1 MEGKKRHILMVNLP
15 YAGHT
20 NPSLGLV
27 RCLVAAGHE
36 VDYIQAEAF
45 RERVEASGARFV
57 PYDEPPQSL
66 VPALNEVRNWG
77 AAYRTV
83 RRIGANY
90 DCLIYE
96 LLFFPGKA
104 LAAELGIPCYR
115 LISTFALN
123 RHLLRVLG
131 KTGGPYLTALF
142 RSERLCTALSRL
154 FLPKF
159 SLREKNLAE
168 ALVREAPPHNFIY
181 TLRDFQPEEACF
193 PETNYHFVGPAV
205 DDRAEEPFSFE
216 KSGNPLVYISFG
228 TLMHADKCF
237 WKKLIAAFAGK
248 RVEVV
253 CSVGSEKLVR
263 ALGDLPSN
271 VRAFAKVPQLTL
283 LSRATLFVT
292 HGGMNS
298 VNEALYYGVPMIVLP
313 FGLDQPLVGREL
325 ERRKLGRVI
334 APRALTAARLWR
346 TAKELLRDPE
356 ARKARLAMK
365 RKMQA
370 SGGNREATRRILEDL
385 AAREARGAAE

>member
-1 MEGKKRHILMVNLP
+1 MKGKKRHILMVNLP

-131 KTGGPYLTALF
+131 QTGGPYLTALF

-205 DDRAEEPFSFE
+205 DDRAEEPFSFG
-216 KSGNPLVYISFG
+216 KSGNPVVYISFG
-228 TLMHADKCF
+228 TLMHADKRF

-283 LSRATLFVT
+283 LCRAALFVT

-325 ERRKLGRVI
+325 QRRKLGRVI
-334 APRALTAARLWR
+334 APRELTAERLWR

-356 ARKARLAMK
+356 AREARLAMK
-365 RKMQA
+365 RKARA
-370 SGGNREATRRILEDL
+370 SGGNREVTRRILEDL
-385 AAREARGAAE
+385 AARDARGAAE

>member
-1 MEGKKRHILMVNLP
+1 MKGKKRHILMVNLP

-45 RERVEASGARFV
+45 RERVEARGARFV
-57 PYDEPPQSL
+57 PYDKPPQSL

-193 PETNYHFVGPAV
+193 PESNYHFVGPAV

-216 KSGNPLVYISFG
+216 KSGNPIVYISFG
-228 TLMHADKCF
+228 TLMHADKRF

-283 LSRATLFVT
+283 LCRAALFVT

-325 ERRKLGRVI
+325 QRRKLGRVI
-334 APRALTAARLWR
+334 APRELTAARLWR

-385 AAREARGAAE
+385 AARDARGAAE

>member
-1 MEGKKRHILMVNLP
+1 MKGKKRHILMVNLP

-216 KSGNPLVYISFG
+216 KSGNPIVYISFG
-228 TLMHADKCF
+228 TLMHADKRF

-283 LSRATLFVT
+283 LCRATLFVT

-365 RKMQA
+365 HKMQA
-370 SGGNREATRRILEDL
+370 SGGNREVTRRILEDL

>member
-1 MEGKKRHILMVNLP
+1 MEGKKKHILMVNLP

-83 RRIGANY
+83 RRIGVNY

-104 LAAELGIPCYR
+104 LATELGIPSYR

-131 KTGGPYLTALF
+131 QTGGPYLTALF
-142 RSERLCTALSRL
+142 RSERLCTALSSL

-168 ALVREAPPHNFIY
+168 DLVREVPPHNFIY
-181 TLRDFQPEEACF
+181 TLREFQPEEACF
-193 PETNYHFVGPAV
+193 PESNYHFVGPAV

-216 KSGNPLVYISFG
+216 KSGNPIVYISFG
-228 TLMHADKCF
+228 TLIHVDKRF

-263 ALGDLPSN
+263 ALGDLPPN
-271 VRAFAKVPQLTL
+271 VRVFAKVPQLTL
-283 LSRATLFVT
+283 LCRAALFVT

-325 ERRKLGRVI
+325 QRRKLGRVI
-334 APRALTAARLWR
+334 VPRELTAAQLWR

-356 ARKARLAMK
+356 AREARLAIK
-365 RKMQA
+365 QKARA
-370 SGGNREATRRILEDL
+370 SGGNREVTRRILEDL
-385 AAREARGAAE
+385 AARDARGAAE

>member
-1 MEGKKRHILMVNLP
+1 MEGKKKHILMVNLP

-104 LAAELGIPCYR
+104 LATELGIPSYR

-131 KTGGPYLTALF
+131 QTGGPYLTALF
-142 RSERLCTALSRL
+142 RSERLCTALSSL

-168 ALVREAPPHNFIY
+168 DLVREAPPHNFIY
-181 TLRDFQPEEACF
+181 TLREFQPEEACF
-193 PETNYHFVGPAV
+193 PESNYHFVGPAV

-216 KSGNPLVYISFG
+216 KSGNPIVYISFG
-228 TLMHADKCF
+228 TLIHADKRF

-253 CSVGSEKLVR
+253 CSVGSEKRVR
-263 ALGDLPSN
+263 ALGDLPPN
-271 VRAFAKVPQLTL
+271 VRAFANVPQLTL
-283 LSRATLFVT
+283 LRRAALFVT

-313 FGLDQPLVGREL
+313 FGLDQLLVGREL
-325 ERRKLGRVI
+325 QRRKLGRVI
-334 APRALTAARLWR
+334 VPRELTAAQLWQ

-356 ARKARLAMK
+356 AREARLAIK
-365 RKMQA
+365 RKARA
-370 SGGNREATRRILEDL
+370 SGGNREVTRRILENL
-385 AAREARGAAE
+385 AARDARGAAE

>member
-1 MEGKKRHILMVNLP
+1 MEENKRRILMVNLP

-36 VDYIQAEAF
+36 VDYIQAESF
-45 RERVEASGARFV
+45 RERVEASSARFV
-57 PYDEPPQSL
+57 PYDVPPNTCVS
-66 VPALNEVRNWG
+66 ALNEVLNWG

-104 LAAELGIPCYR
+104 LAAELGIPSYR

-123 RHLLRVLG
+123 RRLLRVLG

-154 FLPKF
+154 FLSKF
-159 SLREKNLAE
+159 LLRDKNLAE

-193 PETNYHFVGPAV
+193 PETNYHFVGPAIE
-205 DDRAEEPFSFE
+205 DRAEEPFSFGE
-216 KSGNPLVYISFG
+216 SGNPVVYISFG
-228 TLMHADKCF
+228 TLIHADKRF
-237 WKKLIAAFAGK
+237 WRKLIAAFAGK

-253 CSVGSEKLVR
+253 CSVGSEKLAR
-263 ALGDLPSN
+263 ARGLAVQCAGLCESAAAHTAAPRSPLCDTRRDEQRERGALLRRPDDCASLRPRPAAG
-271 VRAFAKVPQLTL
+271 RAGVAATKAGARYSAAGTH
-283 LSRATLFVT
+283 SRA
-292 HGGMNS
+292 
-298 VNEALYYGVPMIVLP
+298 ALANGK
-313 FGLDQPLVGREL
+313 GT
-325 ERRKLGRVI
+325 
-334 APRALTAARLWR
+334 APSPRSPRSA
-346 TAKELLRDPE
+346 D
-356 ARKARLAMK
+356 
-365 RKMQA
+365 
-370 SGGNREATRRILEDL
+370 
-385 AAREARGAAE
+385 

>member
-1 MEGKKRHILMVNLP
+1 MEGKKKHILMVNLP

-66 VPALNEVRNWG
+66 VPALNEIQNWG

-131 KTGGPYLTALF
+131 QTGGPYLTALF

-205 DDRAEEPFSFE
+205 DDRAEEPFSFG
-216 KSGNPLVYISFG
+216 KSGNPIVYISFG
-228 TLMHADKCF
+228 TLMHADKRF

-263 ALGDLPSN
+263 ALGDLPPN

-283 LSRATLFVT
+283 LCCAALFVT

-325 ERRKLGRVI
+325 QRRKLGRVI
-334 APRALTAARLWR
+334 APRELTAERLWR

-356 ARKARLAMK
+356 APEARLAMK
-365 RKMQA
+365 RKMRA
-370 SGGNREATRRILEDL
+370 SGGNREVTRRILEDL
-385 AAREARGAAE
+385 AARDARGTAE

>member
-131 KTGGPYLTALF
+131 QTGGPYLTALF
-142 RSERLCTALSRL
+142 RSERFCTALSRL

-168 ALVREAPPHNFIY
+168 ALVQEAPPHNFIY

-205 DDRAEEPFSFE
+205 DDRAEEPFSFGE
-216 KSGNPLVYISFG
+216 SGNPIVYISFG
-228 TLMHADKCF
+228 TLMHADKRF

-253 CSVGSEKLVR
+253 CSVGSEKLAR
-263 ALGDLPSN
+263 SLGDLPPN
-271 VRAFAKVPQLTL
+271 VRVFAKVPQLTL
-283 LSRATLFVT
+283 LCRAALFVT

-325 ERRKLGRVI
+325 QRRKLGRVI
-334 APRALTAARLWR
+334 APRELTAARLWR

-365 RKMQA
+365 RKMRA
-370 SGGNREATRRILEDL
+370 SGGNREVTRRILEDL

>member
-45 RERVEASGARFV
+45 REQVEASGARFV
-57 PYDEPPQSL
+57 PYDKPPHSF
-66 VPALNEVRNWG
+66 VPALNEIQNWG

-123 RHLLRVLG
+123 RHLLSVLG

-142 RSERLCTALSRL
+142 RSDWLCALVSRL

-181 TLRDFQPEEACF
+181 TLRDFQPEEAGF

-205 DDRAEEPFSFE
+205 DDRAEEPFSFG
-216 KSGNPLVYISFG
+216 KSGKPVVYISFG
-228 TLMHADKCF
+228 TLMHADKRF

-253 CSVGSEKLVR
+253 CSVGSEKLAR
-263 ALGDLPSN
+263 ALGDLPPN
-271 VRAFAKVPQLTL
+271 VRVFAKVPQLTL
-283 LSRATLFVT
+283 LSRAALFVT

-298 VNEALYYGVPMIVLP
+298 VNEALYNGVPMIVLP

-325 ERRKLGRVI
+325 QRRKLGRVI
-334 APRALTAARLWR
+334 APRELTAERLWR
-346 TAKELLRDPE
+346 TAKALLQDSE
-356 ARKARLAMK
+356 AREARLAMK
-365 RKMQA
+365 RKARA
-370 SGGNREATRRILEDL
+370 SGGNREVTRRILEDL
-385 AAREARGAAE
+385 AARDARGAAE

>member
-1 MEGKKRHILMVNLP
+1 MKGKKRHILMVNLP

-57 PYDEPPQSL
+57 PYDKPPQSL

-131 KTGGPYLTALF
+131 QTGGPYLTALF

-205 DDRAEEPFSFE
+205 DDRAEEPFSFG
-216 KSGNPLVYISFG
+216 KSGNPIVYISFG
-228 TLMHADKCF
+228 TLMHADKRF

-283 LSRATLFVT
+283 LCRAALFVT

-325 ERRKLGRVI
+325 QRRKLGRVI
-334 APRALTAARLWR
+334 APRELTAERLWR
-346 TAKELLRDPE
+346 TAKDLLRDPE
-356 ARKARLAMK
+356 AREARLAMK
-365 RKMQA
+365 RKARA
-370 SGGNREATRRILEDL
+370 SGGNREVTRCILEDL

>member
-1 MEGKKRHILMVNLP
+1 MVNLP
-15 YAGHT
+15 YSGHT

-36 VDYIQAEAF
+36 VDYVQAEGF
-45 RERVEASGARFV
+45 RARVEASGARFV
-57 PYDEPPQSL
+57 PYDVPPNTCVS
-66 VPALNEVRNWG
+66 ALNEVLNWG

-104 LAAELGIPCYR
+104 LAAELGIPSYR

-123 RHLLRVLG
+123 RNLLRVLG
-131 KTGGPYLTALF
+131 QTGGPYLTALF

-205 DDRAEEPFSFE
+205 DDRAEEPFSFG

-283 LSRATLFVT
+283 LCRATLFVT

-370 SGGNREATRRILEDL
+370 SGGNREGTRRILEDL

>member
-1 MEGKKRHILMVNLP
+1 MKGKKRHILMVNLP

-123 RHLLRVLG
+123 RHLLLVLG

-193 PETNYHFVGPAV
+193 PESNYHFVGPAV

-216 KSGNPLVYISFG
+216 KSGNPIVYISFG
-228 TLMHADKCF
+228 TLMHADKRF

-283 LSRATLFVT
+283 LSRAALFVT

-325 ERRKLGRVI
+325 QRRKLGRVI
-334 APRALTAARLWR
+334 APRELTAARLWR
-346 TAKELLRDPE
+346 TAKELLRDLE
-356 ARKARLAMK
+356 AREARLAMK
-365 RKMQA
+365 RKMRA
-370 SGGNREATRRILEDL
+370 SGGNREVTRRILEDL

>member
-1 MEGKKRHILMVNLP
+1 MKGKKRHILMVNLP

-131 KTGGPYLTALF
+131 QTGGPYLTALF

-193 PETNYHFVGPAV
+193 PESNYHFVGPAV

-216 KSGNPLVYISFG
+216 KSGNPIVYISFG
-228 TLMHADKCF
+228 TLMHADKRF

-283 LSRATLFVT
+283 LSRAALFVT

-325 ERRKLGRVI
+325 QRRKLGRVI
-334 APRALTAARLWR
+334 APRELTAERLWR
-346 TAKELLRDPE
+346 TAKELLRDLE
-356 ARKARLAMK
+356 AREARLAMK
-365 RKMQA
+365 RKARA
-370 SGGNREATRRILEDL
+370 SGGNREVTRRILEAL

>member
-283 LSRATLFVT
+283 LCRATLFVT

-370 SGGNREATRRILEDL
+370 SGGNREVTRRILEDL

>member
-1 MEGKKRHILMVNLP
+1 MKGKKRHILMVNLP

-131 KTGGPYLTALF
+131 QTGGPYLTALF

-193 PETNYHFVGPAV
+193 PESNYHFVGPAV

-216 KSGNPLVYISFG
+216 KSGNPIVYISFG
-228 TLMHADKCF
+228 TLMHADKRF

-248 RVEVV
+248 WVEVV

-283 LSRATLFVT
+283 LSRAALFVT

-325 ERRKLGRVI
+325 QRRKLGRVI
-334 APRALTAARLWR
+334 APRELTAARLWR
-346 TAKELLRDPE
+346 TAKELLRDLE
-356 ARKARLAMK
+356 AREARLAMK
-365 RKMQA
+365 RKMRA
-370 SGGNREATRRILEDL
+370 SGGNREVTRRILEDL

>member
-1 MEGKKRHILMVNLP
+1 MEGKKKHILMVNLP

-57 PYDEPPQSL
+57 PYDEPPQSF

-104 LAAELGIPCYR
+104 LATELGIPSYR

-123 RHLLRVLG
+123 RHLLSVLG

-142 RSERLCTALSRL
+142 RSERLCTALSSL

-181 TLRDFQPEEACF
+181 TLREFQPEEACF
-193 PETNYHFVGPAV
+193 PESNYHFVGPAV

-216 KSGNPLVYISFG
+216 KSGNPIVYISFG
-228 TLMHADKCF
+228 TLIHADKRF

-263 ALGDLPSN
+263 ALGDLPPN
-271 VRAFAKVPQLTL
+271 VRVFAKVPQLTL
-283 LSRATLFVT
+283 LCRAALFVT

-298 VNEALYYGVPMIVLP
+298 VNEALYNGVPMIVLP

-334 APRALTAARLWR
+334 GPRELTAARLWR

-370 SGGNREATRRILEDL
+370 SGGNREVTRRILEDL
-385 AAREARGAAE
+385 AARDARGAAE

>member
-1 MEGKKRHILMVNLP
+1 MKGKKRHILMVNLP

-216 KSGNPLVYISFG
+216 KSGNPIVYISFG
-228 TLMHADKCF
+228 TLMHADKRF

-283 LSRATLFVT
+283 LCRAALFVT

-325 ERRKLGRVI
+325 QRRKLGRVI
-334 APRALTAARLWR
+334 APRALTAERLWR
-346 TAKELLRDPE
+346 TAKDLLRDPE
-356 ARKARLAMK
+356 AREARLAMK
-365 RKMQA
+365 RKARA
-370 SGGNREATRRILEDL
+370 SGGNREVTRCILEDL

>member
-1 MEGKKRHILMVNLP
+1 MEGKKKHILMVNLP

-104 LAAELGIPCYR
+104 LATELGIPSYR

-131 KTGGPYLTALF
+131 QTGGPYLTALF
-142 RSERLCTALSRL
+142 RSERLCTALSSL

-168 ALVREAPPHNFIY
+168 DLVREAPPHNFIY
-181 TLRDFQPEEACF
+181 TLREFQPEEACF
-193 PETNYHFVGPAV
+193 PESNYHFVGPAV

-216 KSGNPLVYISFG
+216 KSGNPIVYISFG
-228 TLMHADKCF
+228 TLIHADKRF

-248 RVEVV
+248 RVEVI

-263 ALGDLPSN
+263 ALGDLPPN
-271 VRAFAKVPQLTL
+271 VQVFAKVPQLTL
-283 LSRATLFVT
+283 LCRAALFVT

-325 ERRKLGRVI
+325 QRRKLGRVI
-334 APRALTAARLWR
+334 VPRELTAAQLWR

-356 ARKARLAMK
+356 AREARLAIK
-365 RKMQA
+365 RKARA
-370 SGGNREATRRILEDL
+370 SGGNREVTRRILEDL
-385 AAREARGAAE
+385 AARDARGAAE

>member
-1 MEGKKRHILMVNLP
+1 MKGKKRHILMVNLP

-283 LSRATLFVT
+283 LSRAALFVT

-325 ERRKLGRVI
+325 QRRKLGRVI
-334 APRALTAARLWR
+334 APRELIAERLWR

-365 RKMQA
+365 RKMRA
-370 SGGNREATRRILEDL
+370 SGGNREVTRRILEDL

>member
-1 MEGKKRHILMVNLP
+1 MKGKKRHILMVNLP

-193 PETNYHFVGPAV
+193 PESNYHFVGPAV

-216 KSGNPLVYISFG
+216 KSGNPIVYISFG
-228 TLMHADKCF
+228 TLMHADKRF

-283 LSRATLFVT
+283 LSRAALFVT

-325 ERRKLGRVI
+325 QRRKLGRVI
-334 APRALTAARLWR
+334 APRELTAERLWR

-365 RKMQA
+365 RKMRA
-370 SGGNREATRRILEDL
+370 SGGNREVTRRILEDL

>member
-1 MEGKKRHILMVNLP
+1 MKGKKRHILMVNLP

-325 ERRKLGRVI
+325 QRRKLGRVI
-334 APRALTAARLWR
+334 APRELTAARLWR
-346 TAKELLRDPE
+346 TAKELLRDLE
-356 ARKARLAMK
+356 AREARLAMK
-365 RKMQA
+365 RKMRA
-370 SGGNREATRRILEDL
+370 SGGNREVTRRILEDL

>member
-1 MEGKKRHILMVNLP
+1 MKGKKRHILMVNLP

-45 RERVEASGARFV
+45 RERVEASGAHFV

-131 KTGGPYLTALF
+131 QTGGPYLTALF
-142 RSERLCTALSRL
+142 RSERFCTALSRL

-193 PETNYHFVGPAV
+193 PESNYHFVGPAV

-216 KSGNPLVYISFG
+216 KSGNPIVYISFG
-228 TLMHADKCF
+228 TLMHADKRF

-283 LSRATLFVT
+283 LSRAALFVT

-325 ERRKLGRVI
+325 QRRKLGRVI
-334 APRALTAARLWR
+334 APRELTAARLWR
-346 TAKELLRDPE
+346 TAKELLRDLE
-356 ARKARLAMK
+356 AREARLAMK
-365 RKMQA
+365 RKMRA
-370 SGGNREATRRILEDL
+370 SGGNREVTRRILEDL

>member
-1 MEGKKRHILMVNLP
+1 MEGKKKHILMVNLP

-131 KTGGPYLTALF
+131 QTGGPYLTALF
-142 RSERLCTALSRL
+142 RSERLCTALSSL

-168 ALVREAPPHNFIY
+168 DLVREAPPHNFIY
-181 TLRDFQPEEACF
+181 TLREFQPEEACF
-193 PETNYHFVGPAV
+193 PESNYHFVGPAV
-205 DDRAEEPFSFE
+205 DDRAEEPFSFG
-216 KSGNPLVYISFG
+216 KSGNPIVYISFG
-228 TLMHADKCF
+228 TLIHADKRF

-263 ALGDLPSN
+263 ALGDLPPN
-271 VRAFAKVPQLTL
+271 VRVFAKVPQLTL
-283 LSRATLFVT
+283 LCRAALFVT

-325 ERRKLGRVI
+325 QRRKLGRVI
-334 APRALTAARLWR
+334 VPRELTAAQLWR

-356 ARKARLAMK
+356 AREARLAIK
-365 RKMQA
+365 RKARA
-370 SGGNREATRRILEDL
+370 SGGNREVTRRILEDL
-385 AAREARGAAE
+385 AARDARGAAE

>member
-1 MEGKKRHILMVNLP
+1 MKGKKRHILMVNLP

-131 KTGGPYLTALF
+131 QTGGPYLTALF

-193 PETNYHFVGPAV
+193 PESNYHFVGPAV

-216 KSGNPLVYISFG
+216 KSGNPVVYISFG
-228 TLMHADKCF
+228 TLMHADKRF

-283 LSRATLFVT
+283 LSRAALFVT

-325 ERRKLGRVI
+325 QRRKLGRVI
-334 APRALTAARLWR
+334 APRELTAARLWR
-346 TAKELLRDPE
+346 TAKELLRDLE
-356 ARKARLAMK
+356 AREARLAMK
-365 RKMQA
+365 RKMRA
-370 SGGNREATRRILEDL
+370 SGGNREVTRRILEDL

>member
-1 MEGKKRHILMVNLP
+1 MKGKKRHILMVNLP

-123 RHLLRVLG
+123 RHLLRMLG
-131 KTGGPYLTALF
+131 QTGGPYLTALF

-193 PETNYHFVGPAV
+193 PESNYHFVGPAV

-271 VRAFAKVPQLTL
+271 VRVFAKVPQLTL
-283 LSRATLFVT
+283 LCRATLFVT

-334 APRALTAARLWR
+334 APRELTAARLWR

>member
-45 RERVEASGARFV
+45 RERVEASGAHFV

-104 LAAELGIPCYR
+104 LATELGIPSYR

-131 KTGGPYLTALF
+131 QTGGPYLTALF
-142 RSERLCTALSRL
+142 RSERLCTALSSL

-159 SLREKNLAE
+159 SLREKDLAE

-181 TLRDFQPEEACF
+181 TLREFQPEEACF
-193 PETNYHFVGPAV
+193 PESNYHFVGPAV
-205 DDRAEEPFSFE
+205 EDRAEEPFSFG
-216 KSGNPLVYISFG
+216 KSGNPIVYISFG
-228 TLMHADKCF
+228 TLMHADKRF
-237 WKKLIAAFAGK
+237 WKKLIAAFAGR

-263 ALGDLPSN
+263 ALGDLPPN
-271 VRAFAKVPQLTL
+271 VRVFAKVPQLTL
-283 LSRATLFVT
+283 LCRAALFVT

-325 ERRKLGRVI
+325 QRRKLGRVI
-334 APRALTAARLWR
+334 APRELTAARLWR

-356 ARKARLAMK
+356 ARKARLAIK
-365 RKMQA
+365 RKARA
-370 SGGNREATRRILEDL
+370 SGGNREVTRRILEDL
-385 AAREARGAAE
+385 AARDARGAAE

>member
-1 MEGKKRHILMVNLP
+1 MKGKKRHILMVNLP

-66 VPALNEVRNWG
+66 VPVLNEVRNWG

-131 KTGGPYLTALF
+131 QTGGPYLTALF

-193 PETNYHFVGPAV
+193 PESNYHFVGPAV

-216 KSGNPLVYISFG
+216 KSGNPIVYISFG
-228 TLMHADKCF
+228 TLMHADKRF

-283 LSRATLFVT
+283 LSRAALFVT

-325 ERRKLGRVI
+325 QRRKLGRVI
-334 APRALTAARLWR
+334 APRELTAARLWR
-346 TAKELLRDPE
+346 TAKELLRDLE
-356 ARKARLAMK
+356 AREARLAMK
-365 RKMQA
+365 RKMRA
-370 SGGNREATRRILEDL
+370 SGGNREVTRRILEDL

>member
-1 MEGKKRHILMVNLP
+1 MKGKKRHILMVNLP

-123 RHLLRVLG
+123 RHLLRMLG
-131 KTGGPYLTALF
+131 QTGGPYLTALF

-168 ALVREAPPHNFIY
+168 DLVREAPPHNFIY
-181 TLRDFQPEEACF
+181 TLREFQPEEACF
-193 PETNYHFVGPAV
+193 PESNYHFVGPAV

-216 KSGNPLVYISFG
+216 KSGNPIVYISFG
-228 TLMHADKCF
+228 TLIHADKRF

-248 RVEVV
+248 RVEVI

-263 ALGDLPSN
+263 ALGDLPPN
-271 VRAFAKVPQLTL
+271 VQVFANVPQLTL
-283 LSRATLFVT
+283 LCRAALFVT

-325 ERRKLGRVI
+325 QRRKLGRVI
-334 APRALTAARLWR
+334 VPRELTAAQLWR

-356 ARKARLAMK
+356 AREARLAIK
-365 RKMQA
+365 RKARA
-370 SGGNREATRRILEDL
+370 SGGNREVTRRILEDL
-385 AAREARGAAE
+385 AARDARGAAE

>member
-1 MEGKKRHILMVNLP
+1 MEGNKRRILMVNLP
-15 YAGHT
+15 YSGHT

-205 DDRAEEPFSFE
+205 DDRAEEPFSFG
-216 KSGNPLVYISFG
+216 KSGNPVVYISFG
-228 TLMHADKCF
+228 TLMHADKRF

-271 VRAFAKVPQLTL
+271 VRVFAKVPQLTL
-283 LSRATLFVT
+283 LCRAALFVT

-325 ERRKLGRVI
+325 QRRKLGRVI
-334 APRALTAARLWR
+334 ALRELTAARLWR

-356 ARKARLAMK
+356 AREARLAIK
-365 RKMQA
+365 RKARA
-370 SGGNREATRRILEDL
+370 SGGNREVTRRILEDL
-385 AAREARGAAE
+385 AARDARGTAE

>member
-1 MEGKKRHILMVNLP
+1 MEEKKKHILMVNLP

-104 LAAELGIPCYR
+104 LATELGIPSYR

-131 KTGGPYLTALF
+131 QTGGPYLTALF
-142 RSERLCTALSRL
+142 RSERLCTALSSL

-168 ALVREAPPHNFIY
+168 DLVREAPPHNFIY
-181 TLRDFQPEEACF
+181 TLREFQPEEACF
-193 PETNYHFVGPAV
+193 PESNYHFVGPAV

-216 KSGNPLVYISFG
+216 KSGNPIVYISFG
-228 TLMHADKCF
+228 TLIHADKRF

-263 ALGDLPSN
+263 ALGDLPPN
-271 VRAFAKVPQLTL
+271 VRVFAKVPQLTL
-283 LSRATLFVT
+283 LCRAALFVT

-325 ERRKLGRVI
+325 QRRKLGRVI
-334 APRALTAARLWR
+334 VPRELTAAQLWQ

-356 ARKARLAMK
+356 AREARLAIK
-365 RKMQA
+365 QKARA
-370 SGGNREATRRILEDL
+370 SGGNREVTRRILEDL
-385 AAREARGAAE
+385 AARDARGAAE

>member
-1 MEGKKRHILMVNLP
+1 MKGKKRHILMVNLP

-205 DDRAEEPFSFE
+205 DDRAEESFSFE
-216 KSGNPLVYISFG
+216 KSGNPIVYISFG
-228 TLMHADKCF
+228 TLMHADKRF

-271 VRAFAKVPQLTL
+271 VRVFAKVPQLTL
-283 LSRATLFVT
+283 LCRATLFVT

-385 AAREARGAAE
+385 AARDARGAAE

>member
-1 MEGKKRHILMVNLP
+1 MKGKKRHILMVNLP

-36 VDYIQAEAF
+36 VDYVQADGF
-45 RERVEASGARFV
+45 RARVEASGARFV

-131 KTGGPYLTALF
+131 QTGGPYLTALF

-205 DDRAEEPFSFE
+205 DDRAEEPFSFG
-216 KSGNPLVYISFG
+216 KSGNPVVYISFG
-228 TLMHADKCF
+228 TLMHADKRF

-283 LSRATLFVT
+283 LCRAALFVT

-325 ERRKLGRVI
+325 QRRKLGRVI
-334 APRALTAARLWR
+334 APRELTAERLWR

-356 ARKARLAMK
+356 AREARLAMK
-365 RKMQA
+365 RKARA
-370 SGGNREATRRILEDL
+370 SGGNREVTRRILEDL
-385 AAREARGAAE
+385 AARDARGAAE

>member
-1 MEGKKRHILMVNLP
+1 MKGKKRHILMVNLP

-123 RHLLRVLG
+123 RHLLRMLG
-131 KTGGPYLTALF
+131 QTGGPYLTALF

-193 PETNYHFVGPAV
+193 PESNYHFVGPAV

-228 TLMHADKCF
+228 TLMHADKRF

-271 VRAFAKVPQLTL
+271 VRVFAKVPQLTL
-283 LSRATLFVT
+283 LCRAALFVT

-298 VNEALYYGVPMIVLP
+298 VNEALYYGVPMIVFP

-325 ERRKLGRVI
+325 QRRKLGRVI
-334 APRALTAARLWR
+334 APRELTAARLWR

-365 RKMQA
+365 RKARA
-370 SGGNREATRRILEDL
+370 SGGNREVTRRILEDL

>member
-27 RCLVAAGHE
+27 RCLVRAGHE
-36 VDYIQAEAF
+36 VDYIQVEAF

-66 VPALNEVRNWG
+66 VPALNEIQNWG

-104 LAAELGIPCYR
+104 LAAELGIPSYR

-131 KTGGPYLTALF
+131 QTGGPYLTALF

-181 TLRDFQPEEACF
+181 TLRDFQPEEVCF
-193 PETNYHFVGPAV
+193 PESNYHFVGPAV
-205 DDRAEEPFSFE
+205 DDRAEEAFSFGE
-216 KSGNPLVYISFG
+216 SGNPIVYISFG
-228 TLMHADKCF
+228 TLMHADKRF
-237 WKKLIAAFAGK
+237 WKKLIGAFANK
-248 RVEVV
+248 RVEVI
-253 CSVGSEKLVR
+253 CSVGSEKLAR
-263 ALGDLPSN
+263 SLGDLPPN
-271 VRAFAKVPQLTL
+271 VRVFSKVPQLTVL
-283 LSRATLFVT
+283 RRAALFVT

-298 VNEALYYGVPMIVLP
+298 VNEALYNGVPMIVLP

-325 ERRKLGRVI
+325 QRRKLGRVI
-334 APRALTAARLWR
+334 APQELTSERLWR
-346 TAKELLRDPE
+346 TAKELLRNPE
-356 ARKARLAMK
+356 AREARLAIK
-365 RKMQA
+365 RKARA
-370 SGGNREATRRILEDL
+370 SGGNREVTRRILEDL
-385 AAREARGAAE
+385 AARDARGAAE

>member
-1 MEGKKRHILMVNLP
+1 MKGKKRHILMVNLP

-205 DDRAEEPFSFE
+205 EDRSEEPFSFE

-228 TLMHADKCF
+228 TLMHADKRF

-283 LSRATLFVT
+283 LSRAALFVT

-325 ERRKLGRVI
+325 QRRKLGRVI
-334 APRALTAARLWR
+334 APRELTAARLWR
-346 TAKELLRDPE
+346 TAKELLRDLE
-356 ARKARLAMK
+356 AREARLAMK
-365 RKMQA
+365 RKMRA
-370 SGGNREATRRILEDL
+370 SGGNREVTRRILEDL

>member
-1 MEGKKRHILMVNLP
+1 MKGKKRHILMVNLP

-228 TLMHADKCF
+228 TLMHADKRF

-283 LSRATLFVT
+283 LSRAALFVT

-325 ERRKLGRVI
+325 QRRKLGRVI
-334 APRALTAARLWR
+334 APRELTAARLWR
-346 TAKELLRDPE
+346 TAKELLRDLE
-356 ARKARLAMK
+356 AREARLAMK
-365 RKMQA
+365 RKMRA
-370 SGGNREATRRILEDL
+370 SGGNREVTRRILEDL